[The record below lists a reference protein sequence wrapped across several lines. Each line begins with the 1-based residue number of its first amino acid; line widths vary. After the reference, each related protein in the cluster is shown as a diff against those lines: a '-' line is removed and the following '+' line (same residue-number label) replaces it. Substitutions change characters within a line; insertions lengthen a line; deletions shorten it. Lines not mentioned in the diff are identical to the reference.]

1 MGITTDGD
9 TWASAARHVGV
20 ATFIV
25 NNNPETM
32 KLPRR
37 RFRTAAG
44 WCFPLALMLRSIA
57 ARRERRRVDSP
68 NALRCVSKHEG
79 KTESLVLIL
88 RDARTRVRIR
98 GAFST
103 YALLRTRTS
112 IACCKAHH
120 TNSPSRCRGT
130 RWLVRSLYFPVF
142 LQIRNL
148 PSPVSQSQAHTLPRF
163 RGAFS
168 APGVCILASPT
179 PNRGVGGAPRN
190 VRVLSGTP
198 VRPAHDAAGQAPS
211 EAPCVP

>member
-1 MGITTDGD
+1 
-9 TWASAARHVGV
+9 
-20 ATFIV
+20 
-25 NNNPETM
+25 
-32 KLPRR
+32 
-37 RFRTAAG
+37 
-44 WCFPLALMLRSIA
+44 MLRSVA
-57 ARRERRRVDSP
+57 ARRERRRFHSQS
-68 NALRCVSKHEG
+68 ALRCVSKHEG

-142 LQIRNL
+142 LRIRNL
-148 PSPVSQSQAHTLPRF
+148 PSPVSRSQAHTHLLVPAAHF
-163 RGAFS
+163 
-168 APGVCILASPT
+168 C
-179 PNRGVGGAPRN
+179 
-190 VRVLSGTP
+190 VRVLHRCFTHPESRGGRSAEKRSGACEAP
-198 VRPAHDAAGQAPS
+198 VGPALGASQDARERAYDAAGQAPS

>member
-1 MGITTDGD
+1 MGPFP
-9 TWASAARHVGV
+9 ARHVAV
-20 ATFIV
+20 APLPV
-25 NNNPETM
+25 NNRPETG
-32 KLPRR
+32 KRSRPS
-37 RFRTAAG
+37 FCTAAG
-44 WCFPLALMLRSIA
+44 WCFALALMLRSVA
-57 ARRERRRVDSP
+57 ARREHRRFHSP

-98 GAFST
+98 GPFST

-148 PSPVSQSQAHTLPRF
+148 PSPVSRNLKHTHLLLPAAHFLR
-163 RGAFS
+163 
-168 APGVCILASPT
+168 PGFCILCFTHPE
-179 PNRGVGGAPRN
+179 PRGGRSAEKRSGARRN
-190 VRVLSGTP
+190 TR
-198 VRPAHDAAGQAPS
+198 
-211 EAPCVP
+211 EACT

>member
-9 TWASAARHVGV
+9 TWASAARDVGV
-20 ATFIV
+20 ARFIV

-57 ARRERRRVDSP
+57 ARRERRRLHSP

-120 TNSPSRCRGT
+120 TNSPSLCRGT

-148 PSPVSQSQAHTLPRF
+148 PSPVSRSQTTHTPSFPRRICA
-163 RGAFS
+163 RGF
-168 APGVCILASPT
+168 ASLLHS
-179 PNRGVGGAPRN
+179 PRI
-190 VRVLSGTP
+190 
-198 VRPAHDAAGQAPS
+198 
-211 EAPCVP
+211 